1 MAIYLGILSS
11 SMCQY
16 LGSPSLSHKGLIS
29 ECPALSLAGCPSP
42 GDYIPKRERML
53 YKELLSTSDA
63 ELRRKVKGCQNHRE
77 VL

>member
-16 LGSPSLSHKGLIS
+16 LGSPSLSHEGLIS
-29 ECPALSLAGCPSP
+29 ECPALSQPGRPSP
-42 GDYIPKRERML
+42 GDYIPERKRML
-53 YKELLSTSDA
+53 YQELLGTSDA
-63 ELRRKVKGCQNHRE
+63 ELRREVTGCQNHRE